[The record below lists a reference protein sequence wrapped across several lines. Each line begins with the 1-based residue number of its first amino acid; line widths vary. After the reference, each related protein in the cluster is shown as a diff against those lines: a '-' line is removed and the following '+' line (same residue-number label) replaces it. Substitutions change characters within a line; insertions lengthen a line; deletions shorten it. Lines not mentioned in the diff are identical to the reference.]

1 MTEAEIQ
8 RDGEVRQAPGIVST
22 LVLVKR
28 VGGEDVGAKSFK
40 RKCSATRVFDLGR
53 VQGGYLYL
61 CLLQR
66 PSVGRGS
73 LDSSQSLSVEGGP
86 SLSLEAGVYPVACVG
101 GV

>member
-53 VQGGYLYL
+53 DVSELGSRGATYTFVFSNGLPLGGAL
-61 CLLQR
+61 
-66 PSVGRGS
+66 
-73 LDSSQSLSVEGGP
+73 
-86 SLSLEAGVYPVACVG
+86 
-101 GV
+101 